1 MATLSAQ
8 THLRRRAQLSIAFV
22 LSTLLLLLL
31 VRLRRPPRHDSDP
44 ASSSSPA
51 SFGVFTAPVASVA
64 HAYLPSSR
72 RGDARWKAFHE
83 KLAGDATLAAAASAA
98 ASSYSSYLDT
108 SMSILIPWREEP
120 PPAAVAAAAAAAAGP
135 VVFFGDSIFES
146 FLGTS
151 YGSPKARAYGVPAV
165 FREYFPANKGDTG
178 GKGGKGDTGNKG
190 DKGDKGGGGP
200 PLVLAIAGDQT
211 QHLLW
216 RMLHGELPDGL
227 VPSVVVLLIGT
238 NNLSAMTGAWM
249 ARHFPSARAAYNAH
263 KEAREEARA
272 AAQSSKQQGSK
283 QQGTEQQGS
292 KQQGSKQQGTEQQG
306 TEGSRSATLTTL
318 SALSA
323 HSLEAVEE
331 TAAGILAVIK
341 FIRTRRPFTRI
352 VALALLPRG
361 DGHPFPTSF
370 MQQVRA
376 NTMYLYTMYCI
387 LHTVYC
393 ILYTIYYILYTIQ
406 CSVRHMYTRMYHC
419 RVTLSHNTVTDTF
432 GHRPFFRSQR

>member
-31 VRLRRPPRHDSDP
+31 VRLRRPPRHDYDP
-44 ASSSSPA
+44 ASSYASPA
-51 SFGVFTAPVASVA
+51 SFGVFAAPVASAA

-72 RGDARWKAFHE
+72 RGDARWKAFHK

-98 ASSYSSYLDT
+98 SSYSSYLDT
-108 SMSILIPWREEP
+108 SLSILIPWREER
-120 PPAAVAAAAAAAAGP
+120 PPAAVAAAAAAAAAGP

-151 YGSPKARAYGVPAV
+151 YGSPKARASGVPSV
-165 FREYFPANKGDTG
+165 FHEYFPANKGDTG
-178 GKGGKGDTGNKG
+178 IKG
-190 DKGDKGGGGP
+190 DKGDKGDKEDKGGGGAP
-200 PLVLAIAGDQT
+200 LAPLVLAIAGDQT

-272 AAQSSKQQGSK
+272 AARGAAARGAAARSKQGSK
-283 QQGTEQQGS
+283 QPGA
-292 KQQGSKQQGTEQQG
+292 
-306 TEGSRSATLTTL
+306 EGSRSATL
-318 SALSA
+318 SE

-341 FIRTRRPFTRI
+341 FIRTQRPLTRI

-361 DGHPFPTSF
+361 DGHPSPTSF
-370 MQQVRA
+370 MPQVRA
-376 NTMYLYTMYCI
+376 MYFVLCI
-387 LHTVYC
+387 QVF
-393 ILYTIYYILYTIQ
+393 
-406 CSVRHMYTRMYHC
+406 SFSHC
-419 RVTLSHNTVTDTF
+419 RLSRLSDTVAVTDTILYLGKSSRF
-432 GHRPFFRSQR
+432 HTVASHCCLTP

>member
-1 MATLSAQ
+1 ME
-8 THLRRRAQLSIAFV
+8 
-22 LSTLLLLLL
+22 
-31 VRLRRPPRHDSDP
+31 
-44 ASSSSPA
+44 
-51 SFGVFTAPVASVA
+51 
-64 HAYLPSSR
+64 
-72 RGDARWKAFHE
+72 RGA
-83 KLAGDATLAAAASAA
+83 
-98 ASSYSSYLDT
+98 
-108 SMSILIPWREEP
+108 P

-165 FREYFPANKGDTG
+165 FREYFPANKGD
-178 GKGGKGDTGNKG
+178 
-190 DKGDKGGGGP
+190 KGDKGGGGA

-238 NNLSAMTGAWM
+238 NNLSAMTGSWM

-306 TEGSRSATLTTL
+306 TEGSRSATLTTLTTL

-387 LHTVYC
+387 LYTVYC
-393 ILYTIYYILYTIQ
+393 ILYTAYYILYTIYYILYTIQ